1 MPAFEAAKVQIIWK
15 QQYVLRFFPRVSVL
29 KF

>member
-15 QQYVLRFFPRVSVL
+15 KPLFFVFFMRFQI
-29 KF
+29 